1 MSIGMR
7 NAVKVVRG
15 AIGRTTTMSETEAKE
30 YILTVIDEYR
40 KQKILDAD
48 KYIFHCTLTNLLQ
61 GHLW

>member
-15 AIGRTTTMSETEAKE
+15 AIGRTTDMSEAEAKE

-40 KQKILDAD
+40 KQKIIDAD
-48 KYIFHCTLTNLLQ
+48 K
-61 GHLW
+61 